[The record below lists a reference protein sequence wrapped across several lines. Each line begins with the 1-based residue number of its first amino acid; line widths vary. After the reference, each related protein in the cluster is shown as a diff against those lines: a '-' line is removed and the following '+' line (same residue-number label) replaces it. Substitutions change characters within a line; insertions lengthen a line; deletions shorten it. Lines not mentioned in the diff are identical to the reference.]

1 LTSYR
6 GQYNKHKQQTI
17 GTKMKLKTIGL
28 LGIYGL
34 TVALASAATC
44 YVDDAPNQ
52 QDCGDAGTT
61 QCTLVINGG
70 DSGTSTTATGVC
82 QDSPTK
88 DALATASTGNYETT
102 GVTCTC
108 SCKALVGGVYKTASG
123 NDNNNYSKLQ
133 SKSCP
138 E

>member
-1 LTSYR
+1 VVNITNT
-6 GQYNKHKQQTI
+6 NKR
-17 GTKMKLKTIGL
+17 TKMKLKNVGL
-28 LGIYGL
+28 LAVYAL
-34 TVALASAATC
+34 TVVVASAATC
-44 YVDDAPNQ
+44 YVSNAPNQ

-70 DSGTSTTATGVC
+70 GSGTSTTATGVC

-88 DALATASTGNYETT
+88 DALTTASTGSFETT

-108 SCKALVGGVYKTASG
+108 SCKALIGGVYMTASG
-123 NDNNNYSKLQ
+123 NDNDTYSKLQ
-133 SKSCP
+133 SKTCP